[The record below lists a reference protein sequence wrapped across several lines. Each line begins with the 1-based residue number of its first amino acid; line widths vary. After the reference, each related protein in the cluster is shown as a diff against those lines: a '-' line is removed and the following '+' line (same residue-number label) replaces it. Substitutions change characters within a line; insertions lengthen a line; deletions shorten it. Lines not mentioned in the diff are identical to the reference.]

1 MSIILN
7 MEKKYKLDENFD
19 FHIIPKL
26 NKKELFELSEDIKNL
41 IIDKCSEYGGH
52 LSSNLGITNLTI
64 SLFRSFDFD
73 KDKIIFDIGHNS
85 YTYKILT
92 GRPLTNLRQS
102 DGIDGFQKINE
113 SKYDVYDAGHSSTS
127 LSAALGFAKVRDLK
141 HADYNVIAFIGDGGL
156 GNGLCFEALN
166 NLVIANTKIIII
178 LNDNEM
184 SISPTNGGLSAI
196 LKGIRKNPF
205 VKIVFKD
212 ANFEYLGPIDG
223 DNFTQLER
231 AFDKAKKSKRS
242 IVLHVKTS
250 KGEGYK
256 YAEEDHSGEYHFV
269 NPFNKETGK
278 PKLEADSKTI
288 SFSKVFADLV
298 KEDMEKDENTI
309 AICPSTT
316 VGAKLTSLFS
326 EFKDRTF
333 DVGISEEH
341 AAIFANAFSVNGY
354 HTYLFMYSTFLQRA
368 YDEIIHDIARNNK
381 HATLLIDRCGLI
393 GADGETH
400 QGIYD
405 DGFFYSIPNF
415 VLAMPKDKNDAERL
429 FAYAKSYQHPMAI
442 RYKAFY
448 KDLDVKTNNTLITN
462 RNFEE
467 IKSSKNKK
475 IALVSMGPHLLDLLN
490 EFKDEDIAIFNALFL
505 KGYEEE
511 SVKKLLEYENIYI
524 YDPYGVETGFCSN
537 LVYNLNS
544 YKYKG
549 NIFTKAIP
557 LEFIA
562 KGKIEEQEV
571 WTNVD
576 LNSLIQDIKK
586 IIHGS

>member
-1 MSIILN
+1 

-278 PKLEADSKTI
+278 PKLEANTKTI

-381 HATLLIDRCGLI
+381 HVTLLVDRCGLI

-415 VLAMPKDKNDAERL
+415 VLAMPKDKNDAQRL
-429 FAYAKSYQHPMAI
+429 FAYAKSYPHPMAI

-448 KDLDVKTNNTLITN
+448 KDLDVKTSNTVIKN
-462 RNFEE
+462 RNFEQ

-537 LVYNLNS
+537 LLYNLNS

-549 NIFTKAIP
+549 NIFTKVIP

-571 WTNVD
+571 WTKVD